1 MHIISDRLREIRRK
15 LGITQGELASLVGVS
30 ETTVWN
36 WENGRR
42 EPRSSEINK
51 LANVLGVS
59 VSYLMGEI
67 DMDHENVKKNS
78 FQPVIEIPILDP
90 ALIACAGK
98 GNHVEN
104 VHAKAEK
111 TIFLPASDVGVLS
124 VDVYKRPFAVMVEG
138 DSMEN
143 AGIPDRST
151 VVVNPAEEIYDGDI
165 VLIAFGIMPQI
176 AIKWIFFKRNGSIE
190 LRAADPAY
198 PPLIFTKED
207 IENDMVKI
215 LGKVMCVINK
225 PRRGI

>member
-1 MHIISDRLREIRRK
+1 MSIIAKRIREMREKIGLK
-15 LGITQGELASLVGVS
+15 QEELAALVGVS
-30 ETTVWN
+30 KNTVWN

-104 VHAKAEK
+104 EHAKAEK

-176 AIKWIFFKRNGSIE
+176 AIKWIFFKRDGSIE
-190 LRAADPAY
+190 LRAANSAY

-207 IENDMVKI
+207 IENDMIKI
-215 LGKVMCVINK
+215 LGKVMYVINK
-225 PRRGI
+225 PKKGI